1 MNKAI
6 SMFKNLFNPNTVMSP
21 FIKLNDR
28 KPDFNANISSVPL
41 ESATPESQG
50 IGSDVISNYLNE
62 LNNESSINMHNVL
75 ILKKGKVISKTAF
88 GNSDLSVWKMT
99 FSACKSVVSLAIGML
114 VDEGKLDINTPVTD
128 FFPEYVT
135 AITKIRLHEVTVKTL
150 LTMSTGCTF
159 NEFLCMS
166 SDNWEKSFFR
176 SAFSL
181 KPGTVFNYNSLNT
194 YMLSAIVKRVSG
206 VSLTDYLRPRLFE
219 PLEITNFYFEK
230 SNSDTEIG
238 GWGLFITPEDF
249 AKIGQVVLNRGLW
262 NSKRIISEEWI
273 NSATAAQI
281 ITPTQFG
288 RFDYGYQ
295 FWSGKNNNS
304 FLFNG
309 MFGQN
314 VLGFFDSDILIITN
328 AGNNELF
335 QQSRF
340 FEITDKYFSGKFQK
354 QLPENKSAYRRLL
367 KLNKELN
374 NNKKKKLLDIIFPNR
389 KFNAFIKRFEFFG
402 INLHAVSENSAS
414 VGLLPKL
421 LQIIQNNYSSGLK
434 SISFVASGKQLFLK
448 YCETNAEFII
458 PLGIDEFKRGEIHY
472 YGEKYLVSSK
482 IENNNGEITVDI
494 DFIETF
500 SSRKLVI
507 TKSNGGY
514 VLKQTENPGM
524 QLIIDSTSLF
534 KESISKNK
542 LIANAVNKINDEFL
556 IGKCESIFE
565 PTVEILV
572 E

>member
-6 SMFKNLFNPNTVMSP
+6 SMFKNLFNPNTVMKP

-28 KPDFNANISSVPL
+28 KPDFKANVGFVPL
-41 ESATPESQG
+41 ETVTPESQG
-50 IGSDVISNYLNE
+50 IGSDVISNYLQE
-62 LNNESSINMHNVL
+62 LSEETSINMHNVL
-75 ILKKGKVISKTAF
+75 ILKNGKVISKTAF

-114 VDEGKLDINTPVTD
+114 VDEGKIDINTPITE
-128 FFPEYVT
+128 FFPEYINPVK
-135 AITKIRLHEVTVKTL
+135 KIRLREITVKTL
-150 LTMSTGCTF
+150 LTMSTGSTF

-166 SDNWEKSFFR
+166 ADDWERSFFKGV
-176 SAFSL
+176 FSL
-181 KPGTVFNYNSLNT
+181 KPGTTFNYNSLNT

-206 VSLTDYLRPRLFE
+206 QTLTEYLRPRLFE

-230 SNSDTEIG
+230 SNADTEIG

-262 NSKRIISEEWI
+262 NSQRIISEEWI
-273 NSATAAQI
+273 NSATSAQI
-281 ITPTQFG
+281 STSEQFG
-288 RFDYGYQ
+288 DYDYGYQ
-295 FWSGKNNNS
+295 FWSGKNNNG

-314 VLGFFDSDILIITN
+314 IFGFFDSKILIVTN

-340 FEITDKYFSGKFQK
+340 FEITDKYFSGKFPK
-354 QLPENKSAYRRLL
+354 LLPENKSAYRRLL
-367 KLNKELN
+367 RLNKELN
-374 NNKKKKLLDIIFPNR
+374 NNKNKNLLDIIFPNR
-389 KFNAFIKRFEFFG
+389 KYNAFVKRFEVLGVNFR
-402 INLHAVSENSAS
+402 ATSENSAS

-434 SISFVASGKQLFLK
+434 SISFFAFGKHLFLK
-448 YCETNAEFII
+448 YREEKSEFII
-458 PLGIDEFKRGEIHY
+458 PLGINEFKRGELDY

-500 SSRKLVI
+500 SSRKLII

-514 VLKQTENPGM
+514 ILKQTENPGM
-524 QLIIDSTSLF
+524 QFIKDSTSLF

-542 LIANAVNKINDEFL
+542 FITRAVNKINDDFL

-565 PTVEILV
+565 PMVEMVV